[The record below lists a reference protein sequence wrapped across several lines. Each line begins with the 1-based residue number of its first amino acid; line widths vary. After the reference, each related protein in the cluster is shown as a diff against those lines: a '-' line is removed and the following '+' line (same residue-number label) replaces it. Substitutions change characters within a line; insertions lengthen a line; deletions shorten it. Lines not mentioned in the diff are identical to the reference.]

1 MDKIKDMKKDDV
13 RTLLTV
19 KMSNKAED
27 WSEKS
32 ENRDLAVEGP
42 VNVVKVSESSS
53 LARMPLLI

>member
-1 MDKIKDMKKDDV
+1 MDKIKDAKKDDV